1 MIGSSI
7 SHRKIVENLNLLDFR
22 RTFAT
27 RLLNAG
33 ASIRSVQEI
42 LGHTSVKTAERYTVP
57 DADKKSASAS
67 LLDPNRGVGGDKP
80 VTNHHGLFVNDVFS
94 VN

>member
-1 MIGSSI
+1 MTGQQI
-7 SHRKIVENLNLLDFR
+7 SHCKIVENLNLLDFR

-42 LGHTSVKTAERYTVP
+42 LGHTSVKATERYTVP
-57 DADKKSASAS
+57 DADQKSAAVS

-80 VTNHHGLFVNDVFS
+80 VTNHQGLLVNDVFS